1 MQTLTVEKELLEL
14 ENQYWQAIK
23 ERDVDTAMQL
33 TEFPCLI
40 AGATGVGRVDKDAY
54 VKMMKGA
61 RYKLHEFEI
70 QDSEVRLLKDDV
82 ALVAYKV
89 HEELTVDGEKVSMD
103 AADSSVWVR
112 RDGQWRCALHTES
125 LAGDPYGR
133 DRTKIESAHA

>member
-1 MQTLTVEKELLEL
+1 ME
-14 ENQYWQAIK
+14 
-23 ERDVDTAMQL
+23 L

-61 RYKLHEFEI
+61 SYRLHEFEI

-89 HEELTVDGEKVSMD
+89 HEELTVDGGKVSMD

-112 RDGQWRCALHTES
+112 HDGQWRCALHTES

-133 DRTKIESAHA
+133 DRTKAESAHA